1 MATDMTVANEIL
13 RQLGGREFI
22 RMTGAKSLT
31 GDASSLSMSIA
42 RNASGATRL
51 KVTLNPNDLYD
62 LEFGRTYRHQLKLVA
77 AHENVH
83 VEDLR
88 ATFSGV
94 TGMDTRLPRI
104 VGINA

>member
-13 RQLGGREFI
+13 RQLGGQEFI

-31 GDASSLSMSIA
+31 GDERSLAMAIA

-51 KVTLNPNDLYD
+51 KITLNENDLYD
-62 LEFGRTYRHQLKLVA
+62 LEFGRTYRHELKLVE
-77 AHENVH
+77 AHGNVH

-88 ATFSGV
+88 ATFSSV

>member
-51 KVTLNPNDLYD
+51 KV
-62 LEFGRTYRHQLKLVA
+62 
-77 AHENVH
+77 
-83 VEDLR
+83 
-88 ATFSGV
+88 
-94 TGMDTRLPRI
+94 
-104 VGINA
+104 